1 MHDWKRLHGN
11 VPAPSHQASNY
22 RLCSSKTGIIL
33 MTGNNQRWR
42 CRRHHVLG
50 SSVVPSAF
58 VPGVLKD
65 MNRLC
70 LLTYV
75 PNLAIW
81 RPRFGVTHRG
91 RVGACLR
98 DAPQHRPPHPSRLS
112 ESVAD
117 IAAGPQSLQRAF
129 HSRHSSATQATV
141 IVSSFDSRFDCASQ
155 RGAPPS
161 KPSAEKRLCYHHRW
175 MGVHSV
181 NIPAGWRRNRGE
193 GGFPVAK

>member
-22 RLCSSKTGIIL
+22 RLCCSKTGIML

-42 CRRHHVLG
+42 CRRGWCSRWKWRHHVLG

-81 RPRFGVTHRG
+81 SPRFGVTHRG
-91 RVGACLR
+91 RVGASLR

-161 KPSAEKRLCYHHRW
+161 KS
-175 MGVHSV
+175 
-181 NIPAGWRRNRGE
+181 
-193 GGFPVAK
+193 